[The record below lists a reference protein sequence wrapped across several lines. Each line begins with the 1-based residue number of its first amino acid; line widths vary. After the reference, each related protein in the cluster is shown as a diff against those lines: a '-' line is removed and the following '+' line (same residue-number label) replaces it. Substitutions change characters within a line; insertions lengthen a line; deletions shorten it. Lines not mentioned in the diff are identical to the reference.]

1 MTAGASAMLSER
13 RMVAAGLRAWADEL
27 DQEGQSLPGV
37 AVELAVRAYAGEFAD
52 AAWPWVREAGALGLF
67 WLDVDAMAAWDGGRP
82 AHPIMCLVEALAGG
96 RPARRLSELLGRL
109 DATTG
114 RLVLCAFD
122 HAAAGVGREVALY
135 AFGGDPHH
143 LAPRPVEPL
152 PWPVDELDRYDRP
165 AVAVDPRPRMRPRL
179 KVAGG
184 AR

>member
-1 MTAGASAMLSER
+1 MTADSAKLTER
-13 RMVAAGLRAWADEL
+13 RMVAAGMRAGVELL
-27 DQEGQSLPGV
+27 DQDEQPLAGA
-37 AVELAVRAYAGEFAD
+37 AVELILRACGGEFAD
-52 AAWPWVREAGALGLF
+52 LGWPWVREAGALGLF

-135 AFGGDPHH
+135 AFGGDPHQ
-143 LAPRPVEPL
+143 LTPRPIEPS
-152 PWPVDELDRYDRP
+152 PWPVDELDQYDRP
-165 AVAVDPRPRMRPRL
+165 TIEVGRRQRMRPSL

-184 AR
+184 VR